1 MAKGRTLRRIRNSLI
16 GIVVVLGLATAWF
29 AWAVRLEDPLDKG
42 ETATVPVRTHGADGR
57 WHVGRNWLGRDS
69 AGLYEAYIEGGDLER
84 GLAYGALARELI
96 AEQERIFTDRLRQ
109 MIPNVRLG
117 MLKYF
122 TAWYDRDLDEHVPR
136 EYLREI
142 YGVSRSMSDAY
153 DGIGP
158 KYMRSLNY
166 HAAHDIGHALQDLA
180 VVGCTSFAA
189 KGGRTDDGHLLVGRN
204 FDFWMGDDFS
214 REKLVTFIRPTEGIP
229 HVLVGWG
236 GFMGAVS
243 GMNLEGLTVTINAAR
258 SALPFGARAPISI
271 VTRDI
276 LQHAATIDEAVAI
289 AKKHEVFV
297 SESILVASARDGR
310 AVIIEKAPDGM
321 GVFDPG
327 GDLVTCANHY
337 QSERFANSAAN
348 QANIRES
355 DSMARFRRMDQLV
368 DSAGTIDPVKAAA
381 ILRDRYG
388 MNGAPIGL
396 GNPMA
401 INQMIAH
408 HGVIMRPAD
417 RRIWVSAWPYQM
429 GAFVCYDLRDV
440 FARCAMDSISGP
452 IHDPSRTIAAD
463 PYLSTAAFAEQQW
476 WQEQRTR
483 IALAGMTGKT
493 IAFTPAEEARF
504 LAAAP
509 DSYITRIALGD
520 LHRLRG
526 GMAEAAD
533 HYRAALALPLPSLQE
548 RTRLEER
555 LRECDQTTT
564 AP

>member
-1 MAKGRTLRRIRNSLI
+1 MAKGRTLRRIRNILI
-16 GIVVVLGLATAWF
+16 GTAVVLGLLAAWF
-29 AWAVRLEDPLDKG
+29 AWTVRLEDPLEEG
-42 ETATVPVRTHGADGR
+42 ETATVPARVMGTDGR
-57 WHVGRNWLGRDS
+57 WHAGRNWLGRDS
-69 AGLYEAYIEGGDLER
+69 LGLYEAYIEGADLER
-84 GLAYGALARELI
+84 GLAYGAI
-96 AEQERIFTDRLRQ
+96 AKDQIEEQERIFTDRLRG
-109 MIPNVRLG
+109 MIPNARLSW
-117 MLKYF
+117 LKYF

-180 VVGCTSFAA
+180 MVGCTSFAA
-189 KGGRTDDGHLLVGRN
+189 KGVRTGDGQLLVARN

-214 REKLVTFIRPTEGIP
+214 REKLITFIRPKEGIP

-258 SALPFGARAPISI
+258 SELPLGARTPISI

-276 LQHAATIDEAVAI
+276 LQHAATITEAVAI
-289 AKKHEVFV
+289 AEKHDVFV

-310 AVIIEKAPDGM
+310 AAIIEKAPDGM
-321 GVFDPG
+321 GVYDPG
-327 GDLVTCANHY
+327 GDLLTCANHY
-337 QSERFANSAAN
+337 QSERFLNSEAN
-348 QANIRES
+348 QANIKES
-355 DSMARFRRMDQLV
+355 DSMARFRRMEQLV
-368 DSAGTIDPVKAAA
+368 DSAGALDPVKAAA
-381 ILRDRYG
+381 ILRDRNG
-388 MNGAPIGL
+388 MDDAPIGL

-417 RRIWVSAWPYQM
+417 RLFWVSAWPYQM
-429 GAFVCYDLRDV
+429 GAFVGYDLRDV
-440 FARCAMDSISGP
+440 FARCASDSPGGP
-452 IHDPSRTIAAD
+452 INDPALTIAAD
-463 PYLSTAAFAEQQW
+463 PFLAAPAFTEQQW

-483 IALAGMTGKT
+483 IALAAMTGQAIT
-493 IAFTPAEEARF
+493 FTPADEARF
-504 LAAAP
+504 QAAAP
-509 DSYITRIALGD
+509 DSYITRMALGD
-520 LHRLRG
+520 LHRLR
-526 GMAEAAD
+526 EENAAAAA
-533 HYRAALALPLPSLQE
+533 HYTAALALPVASAQE

-555 LRECDQTTT
+555 LRECNL
-564 AP
+564 AAASR